1 MNYKFGVYGDSIAFG
16 YGNNNQSWFDE
27 LYLGNEALKLAQNG
41 EKIEDV
47 LSKIKQDNN
56 HYDTLFLA
64 VGINDLLSKTPK
76 PDQIDIS
83 SLINQYEKI
92 LKTAKTK
99 ASNIII
105 QSVLPVREELFPN
118 QVWLDEDK
126 WAFNSDI
133 EIFNQ
138 KLAELCEKHQI
149 KYLDAYTSF
158 CSLDLSKIYIDAVH
172 LNKVGQQELAMVY
185 RKIV

>member
-56 HYDTLFLA
+56 HYDTLFMA
-64 VGINDLLSKTPK
+64 VGINDLLSGTPK
-76 PDQIDIS
+76 PNQIDIS

-99 ASNIII
+99 ASNIIV
-105 QSVLPVREELFPN
+105 QSVLPLREELFPN

-126 WAFNSDI
+126 WGFNADV
-133 EIFNQ
+133 ETFNQ
-138 KLAELCEKHQI
+138 KLAGLCEKHRI
-149 KYLDAYTSF
+149 KYIDAYTSF

-172 LNKVGQQELAMVY
+172 LNKVGQQELAKVY
-185 RKIV
+185 DR